1 MFVGST
7 HQYSRIL
14 MQRISRSSYKPIY
27 QQICDLIR
35 EKINSGELSPGNRVW
50 SDHDI
55 MEKFHVS
62 RNTAQKAIETL
73 VNEGIV
79 SRVQGKGSFVAQ
91 PKVDY
96 GLQRLI
102 SFTEETFGKGLKP
115 TSKVICFNREHPNY
129 KHANNLR
136 ISEDDWVYKLERLRL
151 ADEYPIAHQI
161 SIIPE
166 ELCPGLQRYDFSKQS
181 LYEVIEKDY
190 KHILSWQKIIVR
202 PIVAS
207 DSIAKMFD
215 IIPQTPLLH
224 TDSISYLA
232 GGTPI
237 ESNRN
242 IYLSERYQFTVL
254 SHRNTLS
261 KRTEKK

>member
-1 MFVGST
+1 
-7 HQYSRIL
+7 
-14 MQRISRSSYKPIY
+14 MQKISRSSYKPIY

-35 EKINSGELSPGNRVW
+35 IEINSGKLSPGSRVW
-50 SDHDI
+50 SEHDI
-55 MEKFHVS
+55 MENFHVS

-79 SRVQGKGSFVAQ
+79 SRVQGKGSFVTQ

-96 GLQRLI
+96 GLQYLA

-115 TSKVICFNREHPNY
+115 TSKVICFNREHPNH

-136 ISEDDWVYKLERLRL
+136 ISEDDWVHKLERLRF

-161 SIIPE
+161 SFIPE
-166 ELCPGLQRYDFSKQS
+166 ELCPGLQSYDFSEQS
-181 LYEVIEKDY
+181 LYEVFEKDF
-190 KHILSWQKIIVR
+190 KHLLSWQKIIVS

-207 DSIAKMFD
+207 DNTAEMFD
-215 IIPQTPLLH
+215 ILPQTPLLL
-224 TDSISYLA
+224 TDSILYLA

-254 SHRNTLS
+254 SQRNTSS
-261 KRTEKK
+261 KRTEK

>member
-1 MFVGST
+1 
-7 HQYSRIL
+7 

-27 QQICDLIR
+27 LQICDLIR
-35 EKINSGELSPGNRVW
+35 EKINSGKLSPGNRVW
-50 SDHDI
+50 SEHDI
-55 MEKFHVS
+55 MKKFHVS

-79 SRVQGKGSFVAQ
+79 SRVQGKGSFVKQ

-96 GLQRLI
+96 GLQQLA

-115 TSKVICFNREHPNY
+115 TSKVICFIREHPDY
-129 KHANNLR
+129 HHANNLK
-136 ISEDDWVYKLERLRL
+136 ISDNDWVFKLERLRM

-181 LYEVIEKDY
+181 LYEVFEKDF
-190 KHILSWQKIIVR
+190 KHMLSWQKIIVS
-202 PIVAS
+202 PIVAD
-207 DSIAKMFD
+207 DSIAEMFN
-215 IIPQTPLLH
+215 ILPQTPLLH
-224 TDSISYLA
+224 TDSVSYLT

-237 ESNRN
+237 ESNKN

-254 SHRNTLS
+254 SHRNVS
-261 KRTEKK
+261 SRRTEEK

>member
-1 MFVGST
+1 
-7 HQYSRIL
+7 

-27 QQICDLIR
+27 IQICDLIR
-35 EKINSGELSPGNRVW
+35 EKIDSGKLSPGNRVW
-50 SDHDI
+50 SEHDI

-79 SRVQGKGSFVAQ
+79 SRVQGKGSFVTQ

-96 GLQRLI
+96 GLQHLA

-115 TSKVICFNREHPNY
+115 TSKVICFNREHPNHN
-129 KHANNLR
+129 HANNLK
-136 ISEDDWVYKLERLRL
+136 ISKSDWVYKLERLRL

-166 ELCPGLQRYDFSKQS
+166 KLCPGLLRYDFSEKS
-181 LYEVIEKDY
+181 LYEVFEKDF
-190 KHILSWQKIIVR
+190 KHILSWQKIIIS

-207 DSIAKMFD
+207 DDIAEIFD
-215 IIPQTPLLH
+215 ILPQTPLLH
-224 TDSISYLA
+224 TDSILYLA

-237 ESNRN
+237 ESNKN
-242 IYLSERYQFTVL
+242 IYLGERYQFTVL
-254 SHRNTLS
+254 SHRNVS
-261 KRTEKK
+261 SRRTEEK

>member
-1 MFVGST
+1 
-7 HQYSRIL
+7 

-27 QQICDLIR
+27 LQICDLIR
-35 EKINSGELSPGNRVW
+35 EKINSGKLSLGGRVW
-50 SDHDI
+50 SEHDI

-79 SRVQGKGSFVAQ
+79 SRVQGKGSFVTQ

-96 GLQRLI
+96 GLQYLI
-102 SFTEETFGKGLKP
+102 SFTEETLGKGLKP
-115 TSKVICFNREHPNY
+115 TSEVIFFNREHPDSY
-129 KHANNLR
+129 HANNLR
-136 ISEDDWVYKLERLRL
+136 VSEDDWVYKLERLRF
-151 ADEYPIAHQI
+151 ANKYPIAYQI

-166 ELCPGLQRYDFSKQS
+166 ELCPDLQRFDFSKQS
-181 LYEVIEKDY
+181 LYEVFEKDFN
-190 KHILSWQKIIVR
+190 HILSWQKIIIR

-207 DSIAKMFD
+207 DSLAEMFN
-215 IIPQTPLLH
+215 ILPQTPLLH
-224 TDSISYLA
+224 TDSVLYLA

-237 ESNRN
+237 ESSKN

-254 SHRNTLS
+254 SHRNTS
-261 KRTEKK
+261 SRRTKGK